1 MHWVDKFF
9 HCRRSFLCYYFY
21 FWPMEVSTQPPIHPG
36 IYLWGH
42 YHLMMF
48 ILGANQMGIFFSFL
62 LGHSTLV
69 REIFHIICTDAFL
82 VFQAHSSGHILMGV
96 ILPRIL
102 FKCRS
107 YSALGSPLSLHPT
120 SFLPPPSERPSL
132 PKQRLPQQEPTLAL
146 LLYPASPRAA
156 LSQVAPISRSLPTV
170 YQLTTQHSLLRS

>member
-1 MHWVDKFF
+1 
-9 HCRRSFLCYYFY
+9 
-21 FWPMEVSTQPPIHPG
+21 
-36 IYLWGH
+36 
-42 YHLMMF
+42 MMF

-102 FKCRS
+102 LKFRS
-107 YSALGSPLSLHPT
+107 YSSLGSPLSLYMT

-132 PKQRLPQQEPTLAL
+132 PKQSPPAQSAYVHLTAVAILAVPSSAHIT
-146 LLYPASPRAA
+146 PAVDHPSPFEYLAKGCAQPNRT
-156 LSQVAPISRSLPTV
+156 SF
-170 YQLTTQHSLLRS
+170 